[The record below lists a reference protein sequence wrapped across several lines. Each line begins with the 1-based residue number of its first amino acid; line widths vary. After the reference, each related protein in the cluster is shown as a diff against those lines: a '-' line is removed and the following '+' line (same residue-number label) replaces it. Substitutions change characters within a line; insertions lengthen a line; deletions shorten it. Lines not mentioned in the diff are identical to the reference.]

1 MPKKTT
7 KTITPYR
14 PRKKVVED
22 LAQKGEISEMEAQQ
36 LNNAV
41 EIADKAKVRG
51 KYFLDL
57 EKYIGARKQELQE
70 AIDKGKLSENQK
82 KMLHTIE
89 VAQIEKPLLS
99 SPTSIANA
107 ISKYMQVILEDG
119 NKPTVN
125 GLALALGISKGDL
138 FNVASGKKVYVCG
151 VCVKGEAEIKQ
162 ALQVIATTNE
172 LDIANSGGMG
182 AIFLGKNYFGYKDEQ
197 KISIADESKDLT
209 KEEID
214 DKYKDIDVI
223 DIE

>member
-7 KTITPYR
+7 KTIAPYR

-22 LAQKGEISEMEAQQ
+22 LAQKGEINDMEAKQ

-99 SPTSIANA
+99 SPMSIANA

>member
-99 SPTSIANA
+99 SPMSIANA

-138 FNVASGKKVYVCG
+138 FNIASGKKVYVCG
-151 VCVKGEAEIKQ
+151 ICIKGEAEIKQ